1 MIVSICGYP
10 VGVKQS
16 HLAEVEVTV
25 CCDLHSRLPAPLV
38 TFECVAT
45 NEIITPCSLQATEG
59 WFSLIGRVSCRLE
72 LNKQTKKKT
81 KDKSVPCISPKTAD
95 LGLRH
100 PTCV

>member
-25 CCDLHSRLPAPLV
+25 CCDLHSRPPAPLV

-59 WFSLIGRVSCRLE
+59 WFSLIVRVLPVGAR
-72 LNKQTKKKT
+72 KKT
-81 KDKSVPCISPKTAD
+81 EDKCVPCISPKIAD
-95 LGLRH
+95 LVLRH